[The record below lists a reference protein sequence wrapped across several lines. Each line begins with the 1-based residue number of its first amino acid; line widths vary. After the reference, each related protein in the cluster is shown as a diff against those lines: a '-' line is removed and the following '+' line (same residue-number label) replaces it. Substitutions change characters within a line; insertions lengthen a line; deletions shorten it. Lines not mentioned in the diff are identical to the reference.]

1 MKFMSDETFGQE
13 NRKKA
18 ARLMGYEVVEEHT
31 PTHEKTH
38 DDAIENARV
47 QSEEENM
54 DKPRICEI
62 LKVETGESFYIQG
75 FDGVLF
81 WIMDDGT
88 FTTQPNNAPGSASA
102 LLRTLDNPERII
114 RKPRFTG
121 QEVEDA
127 KTILRMFGKD
137 NFTHVTKD
145 QDGWP
150 SIMDGDGKDPHTGW
164 CSIGM
169 EKDMFPTLKP
179 EETVL
184 LADIVGNN

>member
-1 MKFMSDETFGQE
+1 MQ
-13 NRKKA
+13 
-18 ARLMGYEVVEEHT
+18 
-31 PTHEKTH
+31 THEKTH
-38 DDAIENARV
+38 ADAIENARV
-47 QSEEENM
+47 QSEEANVKWTE
-54 DKPRICEI
+54 
-62 LKVETGESFYIQG
+62 
-75 FDGVLF
+75 
-81 WIMDDGT
+81 
-88 FTTQPNNAPGSASA
+88 
-102 LLRTLDNPERII
+102 
-114 RKPRFTG
+114 
-121 QEVEDA
+121 QEKQDA
-127 KTILRMFGKD
+127 KTLRRMFGKD